1 MLGFIKKYWRRIL
14 LGSFALALVMF
25 MGAFL
30 AMYQRTQVSE
40 QLQAALNLIETGGVK
55 DETPEF
61 KNRADLLLDE
71 PTATL
76 VAGGYT
82 NVAVYNGVKYNAAI
96 VFKLD
101 GTFETALTV
110 GSASVYKTY
119 SQGGKWFVRGRVL
132 HTIQTSGDRFLTP
145 PAARDGST
153 PARELIISSSPTQIT
168 LQASHSREP
177 VRFERVMDQPDG
189 VVKPATALTESAAT
203 E

>member
-1 MLGFIKKYWRRIL
+1 MLGLIKKYWVRVL
-14 LGSFALALVMF
+14 LAMIALVAVMF
-25 MGAFL
+25 IGAFV

-40 QLQAALNLIETGGVK
+40 QLQAALNLIESGGVK

-119 SQGGKWFVRGRVL
+119 SQAGRWYVRGRVL
-132 HTIQTSGDRFLTP
+132 HTIQTSGDRFLAP
-145 PAARDGST
+145 PSARDGST

-177 VRFERVMDQPDG
+177 VRFDRVKDEPDG
-189 VVKPATALTESAAT
+189 KDQAATALTEQKT
-203 E
+203 GE